1 MPCPPLVPISII
13 PPVSQ
18 GPSPILWQNGNQIT
32 RLNTPLNPSWLV
44 YDGTTTSWRDG
55 SAQAPIYLPNLLQVP
70 SIQYVTGI
78 NSSGQFVIS
87 STTPSAVTAVN
98 LAGGTSG
105 VVPFQ
110 SGVGLTSFTAVGT
123 SGQIL
128 QSNGTSAPTWINS
141 TSTNTLSA
149 VVKRDASGNFSAGTV
164 TASLSGNASTAT
176 TLQTARSI
184 SITGAAVASGVSF
197 DGSAN
202 IALNTTI
209 TNLPDSSLATISTAG
224 KVANSATTATNSNT
238 ANSIVSRDASGNFS
252 AGTITAS
259 LTGNVNGNVTGN
271 VTGNASTATTLQTAR
286 SISITGAAV
295 ASGVSFD
302 GSSNIALNTTITSL
316 PDSSLATISTAGK
329 VANSATTAT
338 NSNTANSIVS
348 RDASG
353 NFSAGTVT
361 ASLSGNATSSSNLL
375 GGTSYALP
383 YQSGVNNTSFLSAGT
398 NGQVLGILS
407 GALAWVSSPA
417 ASSASNLAGGSAGVV
432 PWQSAPSTTAFTAAG
447 TTGQLLSSNGASTP
461 TWLNQSA
468 IAAGSATTATTA
480 TNIASGVAGAVP
492 YQSGVGA
499 TAFTAAGTSGQVLKS
514 NGTSA
519 PSWITPTSTNTAS
532 AIVQR
537 DASGNFSAGTITAS
551 LTGTASDVANGA
563 VTPAKLSTGG
573 PSWDTSG
580 NVGIGTTSP
589 VSDLEIKDGTRSLRI
604 DANLSPTGN
613 TYISASGSTDG
624 LLIGTS
630 DSKSV
635 SCYTNNTL
643 RLSVESTGTINAQAN
658 PIINVGYLGLSNTIT
673 FSSGTGSP
681 EGNVTAPK
689 GSIYTNITGATAI
702 TVLYVKTSGSG
713 NTGWTAK

>member
-141 TSTNTLSA
+141 TSTNTASA
-149 VVKRDASGNFSAGTV
+149 VVQRDASGNFSAGTI
-164 TASLSGNASTAT
+164 TASLTGNVNGNVTGNVTGNASTAT

-224 KVANSATTATNSNT
+224 KVANSATTATN
-238 ANSIVSRDASGNFS
+238 A
-252 AGTITAS
+252 
-259 LTGNVNGNVTGN
+259 
-271 VTGNASTATTLQTAR
+271 
-286 SISITGAAV
+286 
-295 ASGVSFD
+295 
-302 GSSNIALNTTITSL
+302 
-316 PDSSLATISTAGK
+316 
-329 VANSATTAT
+329 
-338 NSNTANSIVS
+338 NTANSIVS

-417 ASSASNLAGGSAGVV
+417 ASSASNLVGGSAGVV

-447 TTGQLLSSNGASTP
+447 TTGQ
-461 TWLNQSA
+461 
-468 IAAGSATTATTA
+468 
-480 TNIASGVAGAVP
+480 
-492 YQSGVGA
+492 
-499 TAFTAAGTSGQVLKS
+499 VLTS

-519 PSWITPTSTNTAS
+519 PTWSTN
-532 AIVQR
+532 I
-537 DASGNFSAGTITAS
+537 SGQAGS
-551 LTGTASDVANGA
+551 VANGS

-580 NVGIGTTSP
+580 NVGIGTSSP
-589 VSDLEIKDGTRSLRI
+589 SVKLQINGAAAIQGAASYPT
-604 DANLSPTGN
+604 TGN
-613 TYISASGSTDG
+613 GFEFIPNSSTNQNSIQSYNRDTSSWMNLAVWANDIKFLTSGVER
-624 LLIGTS
+624 LKI
-630 DSKSV
+630 DSSGIIT
-635 SCYTNNTL
+635 TN
-643 RLSVESTGTINAQAN
+643 GN
-658 PIINVGYLGLSNTIT
+658 PIINCKTTAKAWVNFNGTTATPSTIR
-673 FSSGTGSP
+673 SSYNVSSITKNGTGD
-681 EGNVTAPK
+681 
-689 GSIYTNITGATAI
+689 YTVNFATAMADANYAVCMSVGSGGSASYFSMNVAQAVP
-702 TVLYVKTSGSG
+702 TVNSCRIFSGSVGTIAAPVDAAYANVQIFG
-713 NTGWTAK
+713 N